1 MFKRLL
7 LQQVFCKYKHC
18 QIYSLFCHIVVAIL
32 TAIMK
37 ITATTTAMEAAMNPT
52 LVAMIHIM
60 MLAMTMHCHI
70 HVQATLQPVL
80 LGFMDQ
86 INIGHVMWIHG
97 LLDHIFTQ
105 DQDICN
111 TFLDNNIVKF

>member
-1 MFKRLL
+1 M
-7 LQQVFCKYKHC
+7 
-18 QIYSLFCHIVVAIL
+18 
-32 TAIMK
+32 T

-80 LGFMDQ
+80 VGFMDQ

-111 TFLDNNIVKF
+111 TFLDNNFVKFFSYHYYLFFFSQEKLLINTCLF